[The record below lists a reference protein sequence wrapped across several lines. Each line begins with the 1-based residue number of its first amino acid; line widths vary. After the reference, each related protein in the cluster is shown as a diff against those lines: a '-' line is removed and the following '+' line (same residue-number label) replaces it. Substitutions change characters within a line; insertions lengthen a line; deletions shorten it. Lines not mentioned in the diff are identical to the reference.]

1 MALPAL
7 AESAS
12 NPLSLGQMSFKI
24 RTARMANAQE
34 FQDRLLSLGLARVSE
49 AAALAS
55 ARLIGR
61 GDEKAADQAAVNA
74 MRDQLN
80 LLDIAGVVVIGEGER
95 DEAPMLFIGEEVGTG
110 NGPAVDI
117 ALDPLEGTTLTAKD
131 MPNALTVIAMAP
143 RGTMLH
149 APDVYMEKLA
159 IGPGFAPDTV
169 TLAMTPSQ
177 RVAALA
183 SAKGCRAGDI
193 TVCILERPRHEDL
206 IDEVRATGAA
216 IRLITDGD
224 VAGVI
229 HCAEADITGIDMYM
243 GSGGAP
249 EGVLAAAAL
258 KCMGGQIYGQLI
270 FRNDDE
276 RARARKAGIEDFNR
290 IYTRDDMVT
299 ADVIFA
305 ATGVTSGSILAGI
318 KREPGWVTTET
329 LLMRSKTGSVR
340 HMTYRSPVK

>member
-1 MALPAL
+1 MAE
-7 AESAS
+7 AED
-12 NPLSLGQMSFKI
+12 
-24 RTARMANAQE
+24 

-55 ARLIGR
+55 AALIGR

-95 DEAPMLFIGEEVGTG
+95 DEAPMLYIGEKVGTG

-143 RGTMLH
+143 RGTLLH

-159 IGPGFAPDTV
+159 IGPGYPVDTV
-169 TLAMTPSQ
+169 TMDMSPSD
-177 RVAALA
+177 RVRALA
-183 SAKGCRAGDI
+183 AAKGCAASDI
-193 TVCILERPRHEDL
+193 TVCVLERPRHEAMIEEL
-206 IDEVRATGAA
+206 RATGAA

-224 VAGVI
+224 VAGII
-229 HCAEADITGIDMYM
+229 HCAEAATTGIDMYM

-258 KCMGGQIYGQLI
+258 KCMGGQMYGRLL

-276 RARARKAGIEDFNR
+276 RGRARRAGITDFNR
-290 IYTRDDMVT
+290 IYTRDDLVT

-305 ATGVTSGSILAGI
+305 ATGVTQGSILKGI
-318 KREPGWVTTET
+318 QMEPGWVTTET
-329 LLMRSKTGSVR
+329 ILMRSKTGSVR
-340 HMTYRSPVK
+340 RMSYRSPVK

>member
-1 MALPAL
+1 MADA
-7 AESAS
+7 
-12 NPLSLGQMSFKI
+12 KD
-24 RTARMANAQE
+24 

-55 ARLIGR
+55 ARLVGR

-95 DEAPMLFIGEEVGTG
+95 DEAPMLYIGEEVGTG

-143 RGTMLH
+143 RGTLLH

-159 IGPGFAPDTV
+159 IGPGYAVDTV
-169 TLAMTPSQ
+169 TLDMSPAE
-177 RVAALA
+177 RVRALA
-183 SAKGCRAGDI
+183 KAKGCAPEDI
-193 TVCILERPRHEDL
+193 TVCILERPRHEAM
-206 IDEVRATGAA
+206 IAEVRSTGAA

-229 HCAEADITGIDMYM
+229 HCAESDITGIDMYM

-249 EGVLAAAAL
+249 EGVLAASAL
-258 KCMGGQIYGQLI
+258 KCMGGQIYGKLL

-276 RARARKAGIEDFNR
+276 KARAKKAGITDLNR
-290 IYTRDDMVT
+290 IYTRDEMVT

-305 ATGVTSGSILAGI
+305 ATGVTTGSILSGI

-340 HMTYRSPVK
+340 RMSYRSPVK

>member
-1 MALPAL
+1 MT
-7 AESAS
+7 ES
-12 NPLSLGQMSFKI
+12 I
-24 RTARMANAQE
+24 E
-34 FQDRLLSLGLARVSE
+34 FHDRLLSLGLARVSE
-49 AAALAS
+49 AAAMAS
-55 ARLIGR
+55 ARLVGR

-80 LLDIAGVVVIGEGER
+80 MLDIKGVVVIGEGER
-95 DEAPMLFIGEEVGTG
+95 DEAPMLFIGEQVGTG
-110 NGPAVDI
+110 NGPDVDI

-149 APDVYMEKLA
+149 APDVYMDKLA
-159 IGPGFAPDTV
+159 IGPGYPKDIVSFDMAP
-169 TLAMTPSQ
+169 AE

-183 SAKGCRAGDI
+183 KARGCKDEDI

-206 IDEVRATGAA
+206 IREVRDTGAA

-229 HCAEADITGIDMYM
+229 HCAEADKTGIDMYM

-258 KCMGGQIYGQLI
+258 RCMGGQMWGRLL

-276 RARARKAGIEDFNR
+276 KGRARKAGISDFDR
-290 IYTRDDMVT
+290 VYSRDDLVT
-299 ADVIFA
+299 QDVIFA
-305 ATGVTSGSILAGI
+305 ATGVTDGSIVRGI
-318 KREPGWVTTET
+318 KREPGFLETET
-329 LLMRSKTGSVR
+329 ILMRSKTGSVR
-340 HMTYRSPVK
+340 RMVYRNPISAG

>member
-1 MALPAL
+1 MADA
-7 AESAS
+7 
-12 NPLSLGQMSFKI
+12 KD
-24 RTARMANAQE
+24 
-34 FQDRLLSLGLARVSE
+34 FQDRMLSLGLARVSE

-55 ARLIGR
+55 ARLVGR

-110 NGPAVDI
+110 KGPAVDI

-143 RGTMLH
+143 RGTLLH
-149 APDVYMEKLA
+149 APDVYMDKLA
-159 IGPGFAPDTV
+159 IGPGFAVDTV
-169 TLAMTPSQ
+169 TLDMSPAE
-177 RVAALA
+177 RVRALA
-183 SAKGCRAGDI
+183 RAKGCTTEDI
-193 TVCILERPRHEDL
+193 TVCILERPRHEAM
-206 IDEVRATGAA
+206 IEEVRSTGAA

-229 HCAEADITGIDMYM
+229 HCAEAEVTGIDMYM

-249 EGVLAAAAL
+249 EGVLAASAL
-258 KCMGGQIYGQLI
+258 KCMGGQIYGRLL
-270 FRNDDE
+270 FRNEDE
-276 RARARKAGIEDFNR
+276 KARARKAGITDLNR
-290 IYTRDDMVT
+290 VYTRDEMVT

-305 ATGVTSGSILAGI
+305 ATGVTSGSILSGI
-318 KREPGWVTTET
+318 KREPGWMTTET

-340 HMTYRSPVK
+340 RMTYRSPVK

>member
-1 MALPAL
+1 MTNQA
-7 AESAS
+7 
-12 NPLSLGQMSFKI
+12 
-24 RTARMANAQE
+24 E

-49 AAALAS
+49 AAAIAS
-55 ARLIGR
+55 AALIGR

-80 LLDIAGVVVIGEGER
+80 LLDIAGTVVIGEGER
-95 DEAPMLFIGEEVGTG
+95 DEAPMLFIGEKVGTG

-143 RGTMLH
+143 AGTMLH

-159 IGPGFAPDTV
+159 IGPGYAVGTV
-169 TLAMTPSQ
+169 TLAMSPAA
-177 RVAALA
+177 RVHALA
-183 SAKGCRAGDI
+183 AAKGGTARDI
-193 TVCILERPRHEDL
+193 TVCILERPRHEEM
-206 IDEVRATGAA
+206 IAEVRSTGAA

-224 VAGVI
+224 VAGII
-229 HCAEADITGIDMYM
+229 HCAESAVTGIDMYM

-258 KCMGGQIYGQLI
+258 KCMGGLIYGQLL

-276 RARARKAGIEDFNR
+276 RARARRAGITDLNR
-290 IYTRDDMVT
+290 IYTRDDLVT

-305 ATGVTSGSILAGI
+305 ATGVTEGSILKGI
-318 KREPGWVTTET
+318 RQEPGWIETET
-329 LLMRSKTGSVR
+329 ILMRSKTRSMR
-340 HMTYRSPVK
+340 RMHYRAPAK

>member
-1 MALPAL
+1 MADA
-7 AESAS
+7 
-12 NPLSLGQMSFKI
+12 K
-24 RTARMANAQE
+24 E
-34 FQDRLLSLGLARVSE
+34 FQDRLISLGLARVSE

-55 ARLIGR
+55 ARLVGR

-80 LLDIAGVVVIGEGER
+80 LLDIKGVVVIGEGER
-95 DEAPMLFIGEEVGTG
+95 DEAPMLYIGEEVGTG

-143 RGTMLH
+143 RGSLLH

-159 IGPGFAPDTV
+159 IGPGYKTGTV
-169 TLAMTPSQ
+169 TMNMSPSE
-177 RVAALA
+177 RVSALA
-183 SAKGCRAGDI
+183 AAKGVSTENI
-193 TVCILERPRHEDL
+193 TVCVLERPRHEEM
-206 IDEVRATGAA
+206 IAEIRSTGAS

-224 VAGVI
+224 VAGVM
-229 HCAEADITGIDMYM
+229 HCAEPEVTGIDMYM

-258 KCMGGQIYGQLI
+258 KCMGGQFFGKLI
-270 FRNDDE
+270 FRNEDE
-276 RARARKAGIEDFNR
+276 RDRARKAGITNFDR
-290 IYTRDDMVT
+290 VYTRDDLVRS
-299 ADVIFA
+299 DVIFA
-305 ATGVTSGSILAGI
+305 ATGVTNGSLLAGI
-318 KREPGWVTTET
+318 RREPGWITTET

-340 HMTYRSPVK
+340 RMSYRSPLR

>member
-1 MALPAL
+1 MADA
-7 AESAS
+7 
-12 NPLSLGQMSFKI
+12 
-24 RTARMANAQE
+24 TE
-34 FQDRLLSLGLARVSE
+34 FHDRLLSLGLARVSE

-55 ARLIGR
+55 AGWIGR

-95 DEAPMLFIGEEVGTG
+95 DEAPMLFIGEKVGTG
-110 NGPAVDI
+110 TGPAVDI
-117 ALDPLEGTTLTAKD
+117 ALDPLEGTMLTAKD

-143 RGTMLH
+143 RGTLLH

-159 IGPGFAPDTV
+159 IGPGYPADTV
-169 TLAMTPSQ
+169 TLTMTPVE
-177 RVAALA
+177 RVKALA
-183 SAKGCRAGDI
+183 RARGCAPADI

-206 IDEVRATGAA
+206 IRDVRSTGAA

-229 HCAEADITGIDMYM
+229 HCAEAEKTGIDMYM
-243 GSGGAP
+243 GAGGAP

-258 KCMGGQIYGQLI
+258 KCMGGQIYGRLL

-276 RARARKAGIEDFNR
+276 RGRAARAGITDLNR
-290 IYTRDDMVT
+290 IYTLHELVT

-305 ATGVTSGSILAGI
+305 ATGVTQGSILNGI
-318 KREPGWVTTET
+318 RREPGWVTLET
-329 LLMRSKTGSVR
+329 ILMRSKTGSVR
-340 HMTYRSPVK
+340 RIEYRSPVK